1 MISTA
6 AYLLACL
13 IVAVLGI
20 QSLVKMSR
28 RTQHLRRAAFAL
40 CTAGALV
47 PVVVL
52 LTHAASMITTA
63 AAAEALAAVS
73 ASAQVSGTFFAC
85 GLACL
90 LLVGTRGQ

>member
-1 MISTA
+1 
-6 AYLLACL
+6 
-13 IVAVLGI
+13 
-20 QSLVKMSR
+20 
-28 RTQHLRRAAFAL
+28 
-40 CTAGALV
+40 
-47 PVVVL
+47 VVVL

-90 LLVGTRGQ
+90 LLVGARGQ